1 MQFKKVFEAPVRL
14 PPRREQEHAITMK
27 AGSEPVNVRPYRY
40 PQSHKAEIEKLVM
53 EMLEASIIQP
63 SVSPFSSP
71 VLLVKKKDGGWR
83 FCMDYRGLNRATIP
97 NRFPITIIDELLDE
111 LNGATIFSKLDMKSG
126 YHQIRLKAGDE
137 YKSAFRT
144 HEGHYEFLAILF
156 GLTNA
161 IDNFPVLN
169 E

>member
-1 MQFKKVFEAPVRL
+1 
-14 PPRREQEHAITMK
+14 
-27 AGSEPVNVRPYRY
+27 
-40 PQSHKAEIEKLVM
+40 
-53 EMLEASIIQP
+53 
-63 SVSPFSSP
+63 
-71 VLLVKKKDGGWR
+71 
-83 FCMDYRGLNRATIP
+83 MDYRGLNRATIP

-161 IDNFPVLN
+161 LDNFPVLN

>member
-1 MQFKKVFEAPVRL
+1 
-14 PPRREQEHAITMK
+14 
-27 AGSEPVNVRPYRY
+27 
-40 PQSHKAEIEKLVM
+40 
-53 EMLEASIIQP
+53 
-63 SVSPFSSP
+63 
-71 VLLVKKKDGGWR
+71 
-83 FCMDYRGLNRATIP
+83 MDYRGLNRATIP